1 MAIRTGRFTITLPS
15 RPVVQGFAAVA
26 GKKEGEG
33 PLAAEFDHIFDDTP
47 WARFPGRRRRVSC
60 TGRP

>member
-33 PLAAEFDHIFDDTP
+33 PLAAEFDHIFDDTTSVSYTHLTLP
-47 WARFPGRRRRVSC
+47 TTSRV
-60 TGRP
+60 